1 MQRPD
6 APTKQLLLT
15 ASGFAAIACL
25 FVAIGMDWVPV
36 PEGFKKTTL
45 SHEDGSHHR
54 HNILPSSDGL
64 VGSQQTKEVSIEND
78 SLNFAATLNDS
89 VADTSKNR
97 YQSFGGEQPLDSA
110 IMVLGDAPKVAFGG
124 DTTKKERV
132 MLLGDSQCGGLRYP
146 VYSFCALNGHKLVA
160 TVTWNSSTTKNWATA
175 DTLEYFLR
183 EYKPTL
189 VIMCVG
195 LNEILSSNMKSRKK
209 HIQTINTK
217 ITSYGA
223 RVFWLGPAAWVK
235 DQGIIQAIK
244 DVNGPMFFD
253 ATTLSLD
260 RADDGRHPTKQSYRH
275 WFSHAAA
282 YMTQTGVV
290 DFSVSTPFKNM
301 SRRTIN
307 VEITPNRP

>member
-15 ASGFAAIACL
+15 ALGFAAVALL
-25 FVAIGMDWVPV
+25 FIAIGSDLIPV
-36 PEGFKKTTL
+36 PEGFKKTAL
-45 SHEDGSHHR
+45 NQEGGSQHR
-54 HNILPSSDGL
+54 HDILPTLDDL
-64 VGSQQTKEVSIEND
+64 AVSPRAQEETVLSD
-78 SLNFAATLNDS
+78 SLNFTNALNDS
-89 VADTSKNR
+89 VADTLNNI
-97 YQSFGGEQPLDSA
+97 YQLPNGVQPLDSA
-110 IMVLGDAPKVAFGG
+110 SMVIGEAPKTVFHG

-132 MLLGDSQCGGLRYP
+132 MLMGDSQCGGLRYP
-146 VYSFCALNGHKLVA
+146 VYSYCALNGHKLLA
-160 TVTWNSSTTKNWATA
+160 TVTWNSSTTKNWANS
-175 DTLEYFLR
+175 DTLDCFLR

-209 HIQTINTK
+209 YIQTINTK
-217 ITSYGA
+217 IAASGA

-235 DQGIIQAIK
+235 DMGIIQAIK
-244 DVNGPMFFD
+244 DVNGSMFFD

-260 RADDGRHPTKQSYRH
+260 RAEDGRHPTKQSYRH

-282 YMTQTGVV
+282 YMTQAGVV
-290 DFSVSTPFKNM
+290 DFSISSPFKNM
-301 SRRTIN
+301 GRKTVN

>member
-15 ASGFAAIACL
+15 ALGFAAVACL
-25 FVAIGMDWVPV
+25 FIAIGLDLIPL
-36 PEGFKKTTL
+36 PDGFKKTSL
-45 SHEDGSHHR
+45 SHEDGSLHR
-54 HNILPSSDGL
+54 HHILPNTEDL
-64 VGSQQTKEVSIEND
+64 DVSQKTKEKEILTD
-78 SLNFAATLNDS
+78 SLNYTSSINDS
-89 VADTSKNR
+89 IADTLKAP
-97 YQSFGGEQPLDSA
+97 YQAVDGEQPLDSA
-110 IMVLGDAPKVAFGG
+110 SMVLGEAPRVAYYG

-146 VYSFCALNGHKLVA
+146 VYSFCALNGHKLLA
-160 TVTWNSSTTKNWATA
+160 TVTWNSSTTKNWANA

-209 HIQTINTK
+209 YIQTINTK
-217 ITSYGA
+217 IASSGA
-223 RVFWLGPAAWVK
+223 KVFWLGPAAWVK

-244 DVNGPMFFD
+244 DENGSMFFD

-260 RADDGRHPTKQSYRH
+260 RAEDGRHPTKQSYRH

-282 YMTQTGVV
+282 YMTQKGVI
-290 DFSVSTPFKNM
+290 DFSVSSPFKNM
-301 SRRTIN
+301 GRKTVN